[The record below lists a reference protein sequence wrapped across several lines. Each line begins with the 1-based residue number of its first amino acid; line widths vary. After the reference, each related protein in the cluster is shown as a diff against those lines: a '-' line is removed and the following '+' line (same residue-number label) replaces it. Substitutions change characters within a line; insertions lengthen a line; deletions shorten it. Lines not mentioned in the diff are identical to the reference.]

1 MLRKGAVLACVASA
15 AAFAPAQLPLASRQ
29 KYAAAPAMALQ
40 NPVAQLSK
48 GTVAAA
54 LLLSTAGPMM
64 PAPVFADTAA
74 NPYAKAGELEAAK
87 AATENKKASSSSNN
101 AALIAVPLVAS
112 VVLGLPFYKRN
123 LERMGEKAQGKR

>member
-48 GTVAAA
+48 VRA
-54 LLLSTAGPMM
+54 LAKGFCVICG
-64 PAPVFADTAA
+64 AKWAD
-74 NPYAKAGELEAAK
+74 
-87 AATENKKASSSSNN
+87 S
-101 AALIAVPLVAS
+101 
-112 VVLGLPFYKRN
+112 
-123 LERMGEKAQGKR
+123 

>member
-48 GTVAAA
+48 VRA
-54 LLLSTAGPMM
+54 LARVST
-64 PAPVFADTAA
+64 
-74 NPYAKAGELEAAK
+74 
-87 AATENKKASSSSNN
+87 
-101 AALIAVPLVAS
+101 
-112 VVLGLPFYKRN
+112 
-123 LERMGEKAQGKR
+123 

>member
-1 MLRKGAVLACVASA
+1 MPACRLLI
-15 AAFAPAQLPLASRQ
+15 Q
-29 KYAAAPAMALQ
+29 
-40 NPVAQLSK
+40 

-87 AATENKKASSSSNN
+87 SATENKKAGSSSNN
-101 AALIAVPLVAS
+101 AALIAVPVCPRGAC
-112 VVLGLPFYKRN
+112 
-123 LERMGEKAQGKR
+123 AQVSLCSCA